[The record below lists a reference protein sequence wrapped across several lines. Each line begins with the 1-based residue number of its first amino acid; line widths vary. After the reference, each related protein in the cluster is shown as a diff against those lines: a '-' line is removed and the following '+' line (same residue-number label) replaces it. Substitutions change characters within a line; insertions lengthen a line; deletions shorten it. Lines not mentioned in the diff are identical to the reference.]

1 MQFFGSFGVLDFFVW
16 LGFFVVVVVGFVWF
30 FKIFISLVL
39 FMPD

>member
-16 LGFFVVVVVGFVWF
+16 LGFFVVVVGFVWF